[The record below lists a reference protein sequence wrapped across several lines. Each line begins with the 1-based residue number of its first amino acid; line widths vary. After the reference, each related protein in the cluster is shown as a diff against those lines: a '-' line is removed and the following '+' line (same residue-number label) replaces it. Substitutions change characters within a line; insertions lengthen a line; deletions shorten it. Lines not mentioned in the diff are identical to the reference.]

1 MELTLTGGTLSDTDA
16 ALQQTPVHSNATVKA
31 INNTGGTTQ
40 TAAAN
45 QQGSHLSHS
54 HNHSHGGHCCN
65 SSHAPARPVVDAS
78 TLLPTNEVA
87 QRFRTDKKFRL
98 NVLSNVV
105 RGGPYNLFIN
115 LVTVLVL
122 DGEDKKGDE
131 TADEGRDEA
140 VLKEADPQ
148 SLAQLLDGYGADG
161 HTLAHWCAKRGEYV
175 VCSNT
180 WEVVFASLIMIIHP
194 LSFYQRVSAR

>member
-31 INNTGGTTQ
+31 INNTGGTQT
-40 TAAAN
+40 TAAD
-45 QQGSHLSHS
+45 QQAHS
-54 HNHSHGGHCCN
+54 HNHSHGHGHCCN

-87 QRFRTDKKFRL
+87 QRFKTDKKFRL

-122 DGEDKKGDE
+122 DGEDKKGD
-131 TADEGRDEA
+131 DEGRDEA

-161 HTLAHWCAKRGEYV
+161 HTLAHWCAKRGE
-175 VCSNT
+175 
-180 WEVVFASLIMIIHP
+180 
-194 LSFYQRVSAR
+194 